1 MTALRVLTVDDEP
14 LALRRLQVA
23 LENIPDVVH
32 VASAGGRAEALRQ
45 IARHQPDVILLDV
58 RMRDGSGFDIV
69 ENLMH
74 DEPPVFIFV
83 SAFDDHAA
91 KAFEVRAIDYILKP
105 VGFERLKSALD
116 RARSEI
122 ATRSAEERIAELRE
136 VIRTLREQVRVGP
149 AKRYEAEFWV
159 RRNVTGLLR
168 VPVETIEWIS
178 ADDDYVCLHTS
189 AGNHLL
195 RDTIRGILSRLD
207 PAQFIRIHR
216 STVVR
221 IAAIQAVKRNGVSSR
236 EVHLANGTRLKVG
249 RVYNKALKNI
259 LAVGHSMAS

>member
-1 MTALRVLTVDDEP
+1 MTDLRVLTVDDEP
-14 LALRRLQVA
+14 LALRRLHVA

-32 VASAGGRAEALRQ
+32 VGSAGGRAEALRQ
-45 IARHQPDVILLDV
+45 IEKHRPDVILLDV

-69 ENLMH
+69 EKLMRGA
-74 DEPPVFIFV
+74 PPVIIFV

-105 VGFERLKSALD
+105 VSYDRLKCALD
-116 RARSEI
+116 RARCEI

-136 VIRTLREQVRVGP
+136 VIRTLRDQVRVEP
-149 AKRYEAEFWV
+149 SKRFEAEFWV

-168 VPVETIEWIS
+168 VPVESIEWIS

-195 RDTIRGILSRLD
+195 RDTIRGILGRLD
-207 PAQFIRIHR
+207 PTQFIRIHR
-216 STVVR
+216 SSVVR
-221 IAAIQAVKRNGVSSR
+221 ITAIQAVKRNGVSSR
-236 EVHLANGTRLKVG
+236 EVHLTNGTRLKVG
-249 RVYNKALKNI
+249 RVYNKMLKQAL
-259 LAVGHSMAS
+259 A

>member
-1 MTALRVLTVDDEP
+1 MSELRVLTVDDEP

-23 LENIPDVVH
+23 LENIPEVVH

-45 IARHQPDVILLDV
+45 VEKHRPDVILLDV

-69 ENLMH
+69 EKLIR
-74 DEPPVFIFV
+74 DEPPAIIFV

-105 VGFERLKSALD
+105 VGYDRLRSALD

-122 ATRSAEERIAELRE
+122 ATRSAAERIAELGE
-136 VIRTLREQVRVGP
+136 VIRSLREQVRAEPV
-149 AKRYEAEFWV
+149 KRFEAEFWV

-216 STVVR
+216 SSVVR

-236 EVHLANGTRLKVG
+236 EVHLSNGTRLKVG
-249 RVYNKALKNI
+249 RVYSKTLKQAL
-259 LAVGHSMAS
+259 A